1 MGPGIRTLF
10 SKSGGGIE
18 IEHALPV
25 GATSL
30 KLIEDPMRH
39 EEADEVET
47 LRAIQR

>member
-1 MGPGIRTLF
+1 MEAVWCSEFDQLRTLF

-30 KLIEDPMRH
+30 KLIEDPM
-39 EEADEVET
+39 
-47 LRAIQR
+47 